1 MRPSEAQ
8 PPPLHKRLLK
18 GTGIVLGICAAII
31 GAGLLILHA
40 KTLVVTGWQWV
51 AGSRGVNYEAMI
63 DVVEPKI
70 EFSNSSRTLSGL
82 VRNRSD
88 RSLLLVDVTFV
99 LKDRSGKTV
108 EELLV
113 QIDNVEARSSKRFL
127 QQSLPGNVSH
137 VAVKTIKAY

>member
-8 PPPLHKRLLK
+8 PPLHKRLLK

-31 GAGLLILHA
+31 GAGLLILHG
-40 KTLVVTGWQWV
+40 KTLAVAGWQWF
-51 AGSRGVNYEAMI
+51 AGNRGVNYEAMI
-63 DVVEPKI
+63 DVVEPTVDS
-70 EFSNSSRTLSGL
+70 SNSSTTLSGL

-88 RSLLLVDVTFV
+88 RSLLLVDVTFF

-127 QQSLPGNVSH
+127 QQSLPGNVSQ